1 MTLCSENGHTP
12 DAGRHDSRRL
22 AHPTPRHPQ
31 TPALAILAAAW
42 PRLSL
47 ADQKAILAI
56 VRASGGEV
64 RAATP
69 WSQSGGGFAWSPG
82 LPTELSQNSVL

>member
-1 MTLCSENGHTP
+1 MDETKSSLSRQTAVP

-31 TPALAILAAAW
+31 TPALAILTAAW

-56 VRASGGEV
+56 VR
-64 RAATP
+64 RAA
-69 WSQSGGGFAWSPG
+69 
-82 LPTELSQNSVL
+82 EK